1 MDEKNSF
8 TQYDLS
14 IMKRRDFLRV
24 FLLGGIFTFLSR
36 KVEAEQKPEEKLKEA
51 MFWRRCDL

>member
-1 MDEKNSF
+1 MEERNNF

-24 FLLGGIFTFLSR
+24 FLLGGVFTFLSR
-36 KVEAEQKPEEKLKEA
+36 KVKAEQKPEGKLKKA